1 MFLKNWKFWLLILI
15 LALFVIWLK
24 FGGRTYEFVG
34 LKPLYET
41 RASKVSHTTISTQG
55 NVSSVSRLVNQPV
68 PITQG
73 NVSSVSSLPNQPS
86 PTAQPGPTS
95 KTIDRR
101 SHGER
106 TCCEVMERIY
116 GKPFKSVRPKWL
128 RNPET
133 NSNLELDCY
142 NDDLKIAVEY
152 NGSQHYKYP
161 NQYHNS
167 ESKFI
172 GQVRR
177 DQYKFDTCEKNGV
190 YIIRVP
196 YTVPYN
202 QIEKYIRERLPD
214 KSDVCKR

>member
-1 MFLKNWKFWLLILI
+1 MILKNWKFWLLILI
-15 LALFVIWLK
+15 LVLFVIWLK
-24 FGGRTYEFVG
+24 FGGRTYEFIG

-41 RASKVSHTTISTQG
+41 RVPKMPSSQGSSQSAVPSHSNVASI
-55 NVSSVSRLVNQPV
+55 SRLISDKSKAPV
-68 PITQG
+68 
-73 NVSSVSSLPNQPS
+73 
-86 PTAQPGPTS
+86 
-95 KTIDRR
+95 DRR
-101 SHGER
+101 SPGER

-133 NSNLELDCY
+133 GSNLELDCY
-142 NDDLKIAVEY
+142 NDELKIAVEY

-161 NQYHNS
+161 NQYHNT

-177 DQYKFDTCEKNGV
+177 DQYKFDTCEKMGV

-196 YTVPYN
+196 YTVPHN